1 MRSKELKDLIRRE
14 IVAALR
20 EQKTPEEIAA
30 DKADV
35 TAAQARLKDAQEKLK
50 KAQAKAATKEGALK
64 LKDLLEQEEEEEAG
78 ANPFAAGGDEGG
90 EEEAGG
96 DDAAAEEGGEED
108 AAAEEGG
115 EEEKAEPDP
124 EMPKKDDITV
134 DFDISS
140 VKRYNKDQRFRG
152 SQGIVK
158 KVTKDGMMLT
168 VIPDGVDIFVNFND
182 IE

>member
-1 MRSKELKDLIRRE
+1 MKSKELRDLIRRE

-35 TAAQARLKDAQEKLK
+35 AAAQASLKAAQARVKKAQEKA
-50 KAQAKAATKEGALK
+50 AQKEETIK
-64 LKDLLEQEEEEEAG
+64 LKDLLEQEEEEG
-78 ANPFAAGGDEGG
+78 GDANPFAGGGDEGG
-90 EEEAGG
+90 EDKAE
-96 DDAAAEEGGEED
+96 EEGGEE
-108 AAAEEGG
+108 AAADEGGEEGG
-115 EEEKAEPDP
+115 EEKEADP

-134 DFDISS
+134 DFNIGR
-140 VKRYNKDQRFRG
+140 VKRYNDDKRFRG
-152 SQGIVK
+152 SQGVVK

-168 VIPDGVDIFVNFND
+168 VIPDGVDIFVNFDD

>member
-1 MRSKELKDLIRRE
+1 MKSKELRDLIRKE

-35 TAAQARLKDAQEKLK
+35 AAAQASLKAAQARVKKAQEKA
-50 KAQAKAATKEGALK
+50 AQKEETIK
-64 LKDLLEQEEEEEAG
+64 LKDLLEQEEEEG
-78 ANPFAAGGDEGG
+78 GDANPFAGGGDEGG
-90 EEEAGG
+90 EDKAEDEGGEEAAADEGG
-96 DDAAAEEGGEED
+96 EDGGEEGGEEKE
-108 AAAEEGG
+108 A
-115 EEEKAEPDP
+115 DP

-134 DFDISS
+134 DFNIGR
-140 VKRYNKDQRFRG
+140 VKRYNDDKRFRG
-152 SQGIVK
+152 SQGVVK

-168 VIPDGVDIFVNFND
+168 VIPDGVDIFVNFDD